1 MITVPSINNV
11 FSVTFQADLVTAGPL
26 EIAMYTLS
34 KSSIKVVRYT
44 NAGLS
49 VVKVYVT
56 PTGGSTTITTYY
68 TDPDGVLEIPLHNTI
83 NAIFADGIQSVS
95 VSVYMYNMDGSQ
107 AETHAVGALID
118 ILEGVSYLDIVAP
131 LEKDIAG
138 VAAAVAHDII
148 TPPNVMFNPA
158 TLGGVASPGIIVES
172 NLNMGGVLPNWGSR
186 AGGVV
191 SGIVP
196 NGARENQLNVPASAD
211 TLLLTDGNVG
221 GSVLKTWK
229 LEKTDNCADMVCIRW
244 KSLTGAKRQ
253 HFFPIVARTTGA
265 DKAVSLLSPAD
276 GYDVDKN
283 AFNGVICRLT
293 GLTKYGYWYYADL
306 FRSSDVHSVILPTY
320 SIFETEI
327 TNAQTAVYVEP
338 LTTETPQGN
347 GFYNFEFSLK
357 LRHYDTF

>member
-1 MITVPSINNV
+1 MITIPSLNNA
-11 FSVTFQADLVTAGPL
+11 FSVTFQADYVDPAT
-26 EIAMYTLS
+26 IAMYTLS

-49 VVKVYVT
+49 VVKVHVT
-56 PTGGSTTITTYY
+56 PNGGSTTITTYY
-68 TDPDGVLEIPLHNTI
+68 TDPNGVLEIPLHNTI
-83 NAIFADGIQSVS
+83 NAIFADGIDSMVVS
-95 VSVYMYNMDGSQ
+95 VFMYDTDGTSVDTSVYSD
-107 AETHAVGALID
+107 ID
-118 ILEGVSYLDIVAP
+118 IIEGVSYLDIVAP

-172 NLNMGGVLPNWGSR
+172 NLNMGGVLQNWGSR

-229 LEKTDNCADMVCIRW
+229 LEKTDSCADMVCVRW

-283 AFNGVICRLT
+283 AFNGVTCRIT

-306 FRSSDVHSVILPTY
+306 FRSSDVHAIILPTH

-327 TNAQTAVYVEP
+327 SNAQTAVYVEP